1 MKISRILKYAQFT
14 PVFLCLVGLL
24 LFALVSTKW
33 TLREVKAPKGKR
45 IHLTIEKIKGTCVP
59 GCWRE
64 TAEFKVRMDKRI
76 TGNRFCC
83 DLASKK
89 RVLSNSDVVPVM
101 LKAVRKSAQVIVQYS
116 FVDENIA
123 RDYDVE
129 NLEETSNIAFGAGVK
144 TIGENNEFE
153 LEIQKP
159 LKDGERAD
167 VDEEPIAEVGHD
179 EGSGEDQDHT
189 AESNNIRTDF
199 YALPSLEP
207 DLEDVLHE
215 GQDIETKST
224 S

>member
-1 MKISRILKYAQFT
+1 MLYLKNSQ
-14 PVFLCLVGLL
+14 
-24 LFALVSTKW
+24 
-33 TLREVKAPKGKR
+33 VKNF
-45 IHLTIEKIKGTCVP
+45 IHLNF
-59 GCWRE
+59 RE
-64 TAEFKVRMDKRI
+64 FSKE
-76 TGNRFCC
+76 RFCC

-116 FVDENIA
+116 FADENIA